1 MKEQYQKVW
10 DVSGGYLSDD
20 DEEIIGTFGLDD
32 DGFIHVLDAESDEI
46 HSALDDVCERAN
58 AKTSFHVR
66 KPSSDGSVFTS
77 QVYLYKRDSEGFVEA
92 LMYYLEFLEFLN
104 LYEVQKV

>member
-1 MKEQYQKVW
+1 MAEIYQIVW

-20 DEEIIGTFGLDD
+20 DEEIVGTFGVDG
-32 DGFIHVLDAESDEI
+32 DGFLHVLDAETDEI
-46 HSALDDVCERAN
+46 FSALDDVCERAN

-77 QVYLYKRDSEGFVEA
+77 EVFLYKRDSDGFIDA
-92 LMYYLEFLEFLN
+92 LIHHLEFIEFLN
-104 LYEVQKV
+104 LYEVQKI